1 MRKLWLRGQVKHLVQ
16 VPQQVWEVRGTWL
29 QNCSSKIPQLTTV
42 AQNWQKQWISDQFAK
57 WQYWR
62 KKLSGFVKVLGFWM
76 KNVSLTLK
84 LWLLLYKQGEERRSY
99 WKSETWIWVQMRK
112 KKKEGK
118 QKNASRVLL
127 SEYGLNQ
134 AAAAFTFL
142 MYCNIILQ
150 VIQQLYKLSKEALWA
165 ESFLS
170 WGHKQLS
177 LLLLYCRDSLQPNC
191 LIKLPNTLSL

>member
-1 MRKLWLRGQVKHLVQ
+1 
-16 VPQQVWEVRGTWL
+16 
-29 QNCSSKIPQLTTV
+29 
-42 AQNWQKQWISDQFAK
+42 
-57 WQYWR
+57 
-62 KKLSGFVKVLGFWM
+62 
-76 KNVSLTLK
+76 
-84 LWLLLYKQGEERRSY
+84 
-99 WKSETWIWVQMRK
+99 MRK

-165 ESFLS
+165 EKVSFPGGINS
-170 WGHKQLS
+170 
-177 LLLLYCRDSLQPNC
+177 
-191 LIKLPNTLSL
+191 